1 METYTKKEMQIIHSV
16 MCDINIKLVEGKF
29 FVDLLDKIKRNLD
42 ATPEDPAEEVPVAEV
57 KP

>member
-16 MCDINIKLVEGKF
+16 MGDINIKLVEGKF

>member
-1 METYTKKEMQIIHSV
+1 MG
-16 MCDINIKLVEGKF
+16 DINIKLVEAKF